1 MAFKDYL
8 KFFSTE
14 GIENIDYI
22 IVFKN
27 GRLEI
32 KNNPNLI
39 KLGQWREYGDNG
51 YRIICPLSK
60 ENFEKIIIDE
70 LGVKKEDF
78 QLVRAA
84 EFAGLRF

>member
-1 MAFKDYL
+1 MSFKDYL

-22 IVFKN
+22 VVFKN

-39 KLGQWREYGDNG
+39 KLGQWKQYGDNA
-51 YRIICPLSK
+51 YRIPCPLSK

-70 LGVKKEDF
+70 LGIKKEDF
-78 QLVRAA
+78 QLIRTA
-84 EFAGLRF
+84 EFAGGF

>member
-1 MAFKDYL
+1 MSFKDYL

-39 KLGQWREYGDNG
+39 SLGQWKEYGNNG
-51 YRIICPLSK
+51 YRILCPLSK
-60 ENFEKIIIDE
+60 ENFEKIIINE
-70 LGVKKEDF
+70 LDVKKEDF
-78 QLVRAA
+78 QLVRAS
-84 EFAGLRF
+84 EFAGVCF

>member
-1 MAFKDYL
+1 MSFKDYL

-22 IVFKN
+22 VVFKN

-39 KLGQWREYGDNG
+39 KLGQWKKYGDNA
-51 YRIICPLSK
+51 YKILCPLQK

-78 QLVRAA
+78 QLIRTA
-84 EFAGLRF
+84 EFAGGF